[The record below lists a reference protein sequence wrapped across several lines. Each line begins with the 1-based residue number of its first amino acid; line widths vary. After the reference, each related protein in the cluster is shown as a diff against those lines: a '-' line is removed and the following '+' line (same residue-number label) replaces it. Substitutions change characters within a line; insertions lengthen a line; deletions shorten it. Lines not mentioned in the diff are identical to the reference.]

1 MKILYG
7 VSLINSI
14 DVTERCMYKLTL
26 DNVIRIPSG
35 DNARWKLILD
45 NARSLILTDPYPG
58 IFKKIFIS
66 FDDKEFEIYDHFYEV
81 NVDLSN
87 NIIETFNVKELD
99 TKLKDIHSKLQFN
112 YGSLID
118 ELPQQKMIVRTLSG
132 NEKVL
137 EIGSNIGRNSLV
149 IASILQNLENFLTLE
164 SDTTIAEQLKNNRDL
179 NNFNFYI
186 ENSTLSNRKLIQKDL
201 DKIPSEV
208 LLDGYNWVNT
218 ISLVELQNKYNIEF
232 DTLVLD
238 CGSVFYYILMDMPEI
253 LNNIKLIVMENYYLD
268 ISHKN
273 YIDVVLKS
281 KDFYRYYIEAG
292 GPGPCYDNFLEI
304 WKKI

>member
-7 VSLINSI
+7 VSRINSI
-14 DVTERCMYKLTL
+14 DVTERCMSKLTL

-35 DNARWKLILD
+35 DNAR
-45 NARSLILTDPYPG
+45 SLILTDPYPS
-58 IFKKIFIS
+58 ILKRILIS
-66 FDDKEFEIYDHFYEV
+66 FDDKEFEIYDHFNEV

-118 ELPQQKMIVRTLSG
+118 ELPQQKMIVRTFSG

-149 IASILQNLENFLTLE
+149 IASILQNLENFVTLE
-164 SDTTIAEQLKNNRDL
+164 SDSTISEQLKNNRDL
-179 NNFNFYI
+179 NNFNFHI

-201 DKIPSEV
+201 DTIPSEV

-253 LNNIKLIVMENYYLD
+253 LNNIKLIVMENDYLD

-281 KDFYRYYIEAG
+281 KDFYRYSIEAG
-292 GPGPCYDNFLEI
+292 GPGLCYDNFLEI

>member
-7 VSLINSI
+7 VSRINSI
-14 DVTERCMYKLTL
+14 DVTERCMSKLTL

-35 DNARWKLILD
+35 DNAR
-45 NARSLILTDPYPG
+45 SLILTDPYPG
-58 IFKKIFIS
+58 ILKRILIS
-66 FDDKEFEIYDHFYEV
+66 FDDKEFEIYDHFNEV

-99 TKLKDIHSKLQFN
+99 TKLKNIHSKLQFN
-112 YGSLID
+112 NGSLID
-118 ELPQQKMIVRTLSG
+118 ELPQQKMIVRTFSG

-149 IASILQNLENFLTLE
+149 IASILQNLENFVTLE

-186 ENSTLSNRKLIQKDL
+186 ENSTLSERKLIQKDL
-201 DKIPSEV
+201 DTIPSEV

-253 LNNIKLIVMENYYLD
+253 LNNIKLIVMENDYLD

-281 KDFYRYYIEAG
+281 KDFNRYYIEAG
-292 GPGPCYDNFLEI
+292 GSGLCYDNFLEI